1 VAGEILVITEVTSG
15 GMRPV
20 SLELVG
26 EAKRLAS
33 AAAASVAAVVL
44 DDAASHA
51 PVLASFGADKIYSIP
66 GGSRAPVTAVEA
78 LAREL
83 QPQVILLPA
92 TASGS
97 DLAAALAARLG
108 AGLATNCLTLTADSS
123 GSLVQKR
130 PMYAGKVIA
139 TVETKT
145 VPRII
150 TARPRVF
157 SAGEPDTSLTA
168 DVIGRPAPEPSPAEA
183 AVELVELIKAE
194 REELDVA
201 EAEVVVSGGRGMGG
215 PEAFALLRELAGLMN
230 AAVGASRAAV
240 DAGWMPHAHQVGQ
253 TGKTISPRLYV
264 ACGISGA
271 IQHLVGM
278 SSAQT
283 IVAINKDPEA
293 PIFTKCDYGI
303 VGDVFEVVPAL
314 IEELK
319 RAGVG
324 AE

>member
-1 VAGEILVITEVTSG
+1 
-15 GMRPV
+15 MRPV
-20 SLELVG
+20 SLELVS
-26 EAKRLAS
+26 EARRLAD
-33 AAAASVAAVVL
+33 AAGGSVAVAVL
-44 DDAASHA
+44 DEAGAHA
-51 PVLASFGADKIYSIP
+51 PVLGSYGADKVYSIP
-66 GGSRAPVTAVEA
+66 GAERGPLSTVEA

-83 QPQVILLPA
+83 EPSLILLPA
-92 TASGS
+92 SANGG

-108 AGLATNCLTLTADSS
+108 VGLAANCISLTADAS
-123 GSLVQKR
+123 GALEQKR

-139 TVETKT
+139 AVETKT
-145 VPRII
+145 QPRIV

-157 SAGEPDTSLTA
+157 SAGEPDSSRA
-168 DVIGRPAPEPSPAEA
+168 AEVISRVAPEPSPTEA
-183 AVELVELIKAE
+183 VVELVELIKAE

-201 EAEVVVSGGRGMGG
+201 EAEVIVSGGRGLGD
-215 PEAFALLRELAGLMN
+215 PSAFAMLRELAGLLN

-240 DAGWMPHAHQVGQ
+240 DAGWMPHGNQVGQ
-253 TGKTISPRLYV
+253 TGKTVSPRLYI

-278 SSAQT
+278 SSSQC

-314 IEELK
+314 TEELK

-324 AE
+324 AD

>member
-1 VAGEILVITEVTSG
+1 VAGDVLVVAEITG
-15 GMRPV
+15 GSMRPV
-20 SLELVG
+20 SLELVSEG
-26 EAKRLAS
+26 RRLANTVGS
-33 AAAASVAAVVL
+33 AVAVAVL
-44 DDAASHA
+44 DEAQAHA
-51 PVLASFGADKIYSIP
+51 QVLGAYGADRIYAMP
-66 GGSRAPVTAVEA
+66 GAARGPVSAVEA

-83 QPQVILLPA
+83 EPQVILLPA
-92 TASGS
+92 TAAGS

-108 AGLATNCLTLTADSS
+108 AGLAANCISLTADPS
-123 GSLVQKR
+123 GALMQKR

-139 TVETKT
+139 TVETAT
-145 VPRII
+145 GPRVV

-157 SAGEPDTSLTA
+157 GLGQPDASRA
-168 DVIGRPAPEPSPAEA
+168 AEIISRPAPEPSPTEA
-183 AVELVELIKAE
+183 VVELVELVKAE

-201 EAEVVVSGGRGMGG
+201 EAEVIVSGGRGLGG
-215 PEAFALLRELAGLMN
+215 PEAFGILRELAGLLN

-240 DAGWMPHAHQVGQ
+240 DAGWMPHSHQVGQ
-253 TGKTISPRLYV
+253 TGKTVSPRLYV

-278 SSAQT
+278 SSSQV

-314 IEELK
+314 VEELK

-324 AE
+324 SD